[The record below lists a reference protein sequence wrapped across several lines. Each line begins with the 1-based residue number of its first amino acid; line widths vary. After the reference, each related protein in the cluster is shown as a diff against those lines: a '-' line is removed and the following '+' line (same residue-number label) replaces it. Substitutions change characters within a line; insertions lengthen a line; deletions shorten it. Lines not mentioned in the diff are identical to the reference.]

1 MSWVRGRLS
10 MDCRRLRRSGAEGM
24 VHGAEGY
31 SAYKPE
37 DRAAPV
43 HGPVEQAIIAF
54 AD

>member
-1 MSWVRGRLS
+1 